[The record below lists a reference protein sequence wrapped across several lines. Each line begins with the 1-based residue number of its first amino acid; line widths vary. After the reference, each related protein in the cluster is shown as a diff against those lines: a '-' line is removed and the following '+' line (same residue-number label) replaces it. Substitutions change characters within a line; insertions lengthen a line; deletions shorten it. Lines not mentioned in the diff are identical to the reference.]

1 MGSVAGVDNFVT
13 AKALGFNYLVRDQE
27 AGGSNPLAPT
37 ILSMSYLGRLR
48 RPDQAIFG
56 DNSVGGELQFCASAG
71 RTPAKN
77 TYRHTIPHGQV
88 GAYSVRA
95 FTPLWGMTL
104 LGTETEPI
112 AIAFA
117 VQRTQHPEVS
127 AE

>member
-1 MGSVAGVDNFVT
+1 MQNQKFRNEDNFVT
-13 AKALGFNYLVRDQE
+13 AKAPGFNYLVRDQE

-88 GAYSVRA
+88 GACEAFRVGSFRHFELVRNECKPNCS
-95 FTPLWGMTL
+95 FHLFRHRWQ
-104 LGTETEPI
+104 E
-112 AIAFA
+112 
-117 VQRTQHPEVS
+117 
-127 AE
+127 

>member
-56 DNSVGGELQFCASAG
+56 DNSVGGEL
-71 RTPAKN
+71 
-77 TYRHTIPHGQV
+77 
-88 GAYSVRA
+88 
-95 FTPLWGMTL
+95 
-104 LGTETEPI
+104 PI
-112 AIAFA
+112 LRERWADPCQEH
-117 VQRTQHPEVS
+117 V
-127 AE
+127 